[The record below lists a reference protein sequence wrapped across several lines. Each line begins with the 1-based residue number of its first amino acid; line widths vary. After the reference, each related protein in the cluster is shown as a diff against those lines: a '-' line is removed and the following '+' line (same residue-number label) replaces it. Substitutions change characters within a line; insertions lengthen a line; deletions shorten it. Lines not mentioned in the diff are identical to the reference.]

1 LDSSGKLFVANNETQ
16 PCSTQCGSV
25 TVYPAGSNGNIRPS
39 VTIVGGNTGL
49 YFPSGIALGAS
60 GNIYVANDWGEPDGI
75 GFITI
80 YPAGSHGNA
89 APSAAISPVSDPFSI
104 ALDSAGNIYVASYYP
119 QACNSYCGNILVYPA
134 GSNGDATPSAVIG
147 GSSTGLAAPQ
157 GIAISP

>member
-1 LDSSGKLFVANNETQ
+1 MSRTAGPGADPTVTATSPSMRLEATAMLHRRTVIGGSNTGLNQPLGIALDSSGKLFVANNETQ

-75 GFITI
+75 G
-80 YPAGSHGNA
+80 
-89 APSAAISPVSDPFSI
+89 
-104 ALDSAGNIYVASYYP
+104 
-119 QACNSYCGNILVYPA
+119 
-134 GSNGDATPSAVIG
+134 
-147 GSSTGLAAPQ
+147 
-157 GIAISP
+157 